1 MEIMENMEN
10 KNLKAENIAVDE
22 ARKEENLKKMRTF
35 FDTCLTYDPK
45 TKTVT
50 SKYDV
55 NGILNAF
62 FDETTVLLK
71 DESAKSANV
80 KEQLNAVKKR
90 LTEQIN
96 EINAKVDFIENII
109 IDQMVA
115 SGKKRIYTES
125 SEITLKTAKALQV
138 NDEDALIQYAM
149 DNNLNSLYKIKPT
162 VNKTEI
168 KKYIKETGDQE
179 IQKFAEI
186 VENKSIT
193 IK

>member
-1 MEIMENMEN
+1 
-10 KNLKAENIAVDE
+10 
-22 ARKEENLKKMRTF
+22 
-35 FDTCLTYDPK
+35 
-45 TKTVT
+45 
-50 SKYDV
+50 
-55 NGILNAF
+55 
-62 FDETTVLLK
+62 
-71 DESAKSANV
+71 
-80 KEQLNAVKKR
+80 
-90 LTEQIN
+90 
-96 EINAKVDFIENII
+96 
-109 IDQMVA
+109 MVA